1 MTGCCVIP
9 LQYDGSGVST
19 LGSCAHGGGG
29 YCGTAMFKMVGS
41 FFSAAVFFLRVTGW
55 GWMGLGSGGL
65 L

>member
-41 FFSAAVFFLRVTGW
+41 FFSAAVFFSPSLRVGFYSI
-55 GWMGLGSGGL
+55 GVL
-65 L
+65 